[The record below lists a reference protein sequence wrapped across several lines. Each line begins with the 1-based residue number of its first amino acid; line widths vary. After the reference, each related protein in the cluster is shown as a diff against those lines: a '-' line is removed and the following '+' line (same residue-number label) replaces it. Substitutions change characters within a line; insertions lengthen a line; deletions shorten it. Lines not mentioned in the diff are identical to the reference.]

1 MAIDLDL
8 FRSMRSP
15 RAIAVAAAA
24 VAGAAIIVGG
34 GWFWYGAYQAR
45 GSAAYAE
52 ALTRAQGSQAPRAP
66 AEARAAAIRE
76 LEAVLAEYPS
86 NAIAVQAAYELGNLR
101 YLNREYPAARGAYA
115 VALAKGAKG
124 TLQTL
129 SRAGIAYAWESERD
143 FAKAAQGFQSAL
155 EGLKP
160 QDFLYEDLVVGLAR
174 TQELSEQKDAA
185 IATYRRLLQ
194 ELPKARRADLVRTRL
209 AELGAGPPS

>member
-1 MAIDLDL
+1 MAIDLDII
-8 FRSMRSP
+8 RSMRSP
-15 RAIAVAAAA
+15 RAIAIAAAA
-24 VAGAAIIVGG
+24 VAGAAIIVLG
-34 GWFWYGAYQAR
+34 GWFWYGAYQTR

-52 ALTRAQGSQAPRAP
+52 ALTRAQGSQSPRAP

-101 YLNREYPAARGAYA
+101 YLDREYPAARGAYA

-143 FAKAAQGFQSAL
+143 FAKAAQAFQSAL

-160 QDFLYEDLVVGLAR
+160 QDFLYEELVVGLAR
-174 TQELSEQKDAA
+174 TQELSGQKDAA

>member
-1 MAIDLDL
+1 M
-8 FRSMRSP
+8 
-15 RAIAVAAAA
+15 
-24 VAGAAIIVGG
+24 
-34 GWFWYGAYQAR
+34 
-45 GSAAYAE
+45 
-52 ALTRAQGSQAPRAP
+52 
-66 AEARAAAIRE
+66 
-76 LEAVLAEYPS
+76 LAEYPS